1 MSRPSSNRLPTGL
14 ARYVNTPD
22 GLDKASALQAAEQRL
37 QTIRADAMNEIAA
50 RIDHLGALISS
61 VQGGLNPEQVREVF
75 DAANAVY
82 SVVGTFGGEF
92 LGQVSQSLCE
102 LLDRSIERGCWRQE
116 AVMLHYQAM
125 QLTRQKHALPRAEQE
140 QIILGLE
147 RVKEKVLSA

>member
-1 MSRPSSNRLPTGL
+1 L

-22 GLDKASALQAAEQRL
+22 GLDKDVALQAAEQRL
-37 QTIRADAMNEIAA
+37 QSIRPDAMNEIAV
-50 RIDHLGALISS
+50 RVDRLGVLITSAM
-61 VQGGLNPEQVREVF
+61 GDLNPEQAREVF

-82 SVVGTFGGEF
+82 SVVGTFGGAF
-92 LGQVSQSLCE
+92 LGRVSQSLCE
-102 LLDRSIERGCWRQE
+102 LLDRSIERGCWCQE
-116 AVMLHYQAM
+116 AVLLHYQAM